1 MIFALIVHKY
11 HIVAYSVN
19 KTVYHYSTDCS
30 PLTLRSTTWGKLD
43 NKCVFCGS
51 LKTLT
56 FQTCTLLGLILQGRV
71 QLNFNVFWRKKN
83 KNICYLVNI
92 DISNLLNSLLA
103 MLLMSYVK
111 MMVIKS
117 SV

>member
-1 MIFALIVHKY
+1 MREIRQYI
-11 HIVAYSVN
+11 
-19 KTVYHYSTDCS
+19 
-30 PLTLRSTTWGKLD
+30 
-43 NKCVFCGS
+43 CVCGS

-71 QLNFNVFWRKKN
+71 QLKFNVFWRTPPPNKKKQKKQN
-83 KNICYLVNI
+83 KCYLVNI
-92 DISNLLNSLLA
+92 DIFNLLNSLLA